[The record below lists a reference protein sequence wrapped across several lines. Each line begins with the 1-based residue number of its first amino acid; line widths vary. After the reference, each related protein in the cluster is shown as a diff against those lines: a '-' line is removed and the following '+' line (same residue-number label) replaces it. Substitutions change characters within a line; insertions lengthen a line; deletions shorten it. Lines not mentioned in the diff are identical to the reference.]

1 MGTAVIT
8 RMSEQR
14 NEPRSILITGASSGI
29 GAGLARLYAGPGI
42 SLAIS
47 GRDKERL
54 LAVAETCRRRGA
66 QVIAEVIDVKD
77 RNAMAKWIERV
88 DGEHPLD
95 LVVANA
101 GISGGAGGH
110 GEDEDQVREIFAVNM
125 AGVLNTVLP
134 TMALM
139 RQRKSGQIAIMSSL
153 AGFIGLPGAPAYS
166 ASKAA
171 VKVYGEALHGWLKVD
186 NIRVS
191 VICPGYVKTRITAN
205 NAFPMPFLMT
215 ADKAARKIKHGLSR
229 DKARIAFPLPM
240 AAVMWVIAALPAA
253 ISGTLLRC
261 LPKKK

>member
-240 AAVMWVIAALPAA
+240 AAVMWLIAALPAA
-253 ISGTLLRC
+253 ISGALLRRM
-261 LPKKK
+261 PKKG

>member
-240 AAVMWVIAALPAA
+240 AAVMWLIAALPAA

>member
-1 MGTAVIT
+1 
-8 RMSEQR
+8 MSEQQ
-14 NEPRSILITGASSGI
+14 NEPRCILITGASSGI
-29 GAGLARLYAGPGI
+29 GAGLARIYAGPGV

-54 LAVAETCRRRGA
+54 LAVAESCRRRGA

-77 RNAMAKWIERV
+77 RDAMAKWIELV

-95 LVVANA
+95 LVFANA
-101 GISGGAGGH
+101 GISGGTGGE

-134 TMALM
+134 AMVM
-139 RQRKSGQIAIMSSL
+139 MSQRKSGQIAITSSL

-171 VKVYGEALHGWLKVD
+171 VKAYAEALRGWLKED

-191 VICPGYVKTRITAN
+191 VICPGYVKTRMTAN

-215 ADKAARKIKHGLSR
+215 ADKAARKIKLGLAR
-229 DKARIAFPLPM
+229 DQARIAFPWPL
-240 AAVMWVIAALPAA
+240 AAVMWLIAALPAA
-253 ISGTLLRC
+253 ISGALLRRM
-261 LPKKK
+261 PKKG

>member
-1 MGTAVIT
+1 MT
-8 RMSEQR
+8 EQR
-14 NEPRSILITGASSGI
+14 NEPRCILITGASSGI

-47 GRDKERL
+47 GRNKERL

-66 QVIAEVIDVKD
+66 QVTAKAIDVKD
-77 RNAMAKWIERV
+77 RDAMAKWIERV
-88 DGEHPLD
+88 DGEHLLD
-95 LVVANA
+95 LVIANA

-110 GEDEDQVREIFAVNM
+110 GEDEDQAREIFAVNM
-125 AGVLNTVLP
+125 AGALNTVFP
-134 TMALM
+134 AMALM

-171 VKVYGEALHGWLKVD
+171 VKAYGEALRGWLKGD
-186 NIRVS
+186 NVRVS
-191 VICPGYVKTRITAN
+191 VICPGYVKTRMTAD

-215 ADKAARKIKHGLSR
+215 ADKAARKIKRGLAR
-229 DKARIAFPLPM
+229 DKARIAFPWPM
-240 AAVMWVIAALPAA
+240 AAVMWLIAALPAM
-253 ISGTLLRC
+253 ISGPLLRR

>member
-215 ADKAARKIKHGLSR
+215 ADKEARKIKHGLSR

-240 AAVMWVIAALPAA
+240 AAVMWLIAALPAA

>member
-240 AAVMWVIAALPAA
+240 AAVMWLIAALPGAFR
-253 ISGTLLRC
+253 GTLLRC

>member
-1 MGTAVIT
+1 
-8 RMSEQR
+8 MSEQR

-240 AAVMWVIAALPAA
+240 AAVMWLIAALPAA